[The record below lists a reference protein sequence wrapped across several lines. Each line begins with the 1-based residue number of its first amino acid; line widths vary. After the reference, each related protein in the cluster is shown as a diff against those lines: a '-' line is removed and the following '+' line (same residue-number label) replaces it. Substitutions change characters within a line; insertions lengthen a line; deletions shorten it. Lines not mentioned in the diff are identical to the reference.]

1 MTKKGRKQPQVVV
14 IGAGISGLTVAA
26 YLARAGYAVT
36 VFEQFPDIGGVTAT
50 IRQGGFGWDLGPL
63 LLEGFAPNERAGRIL
78 AELGLAD
85 QVPLQ
90 MSDRTYVFP
99 EFDLHRPETYEG
111 PLWRRERLKQL
122 FPSERDGIDRYYRF
136 YNRMMNVATLN
147 TRAELAR
154 GPFKAWLKLRLWAAF
169 NRVKDKQDW
178 SAEKLMS
185 HFFVDP
191 RLKAIFTSIL
201 ADFVILPSRFAGLG
215 IPMLNVENAYDYR
228 IPRRVSSAGRRPS
241 FHFIK
246 GGCGTLV
253 EAMAGLIREHGG
265 KIYTSTTVEKILVDA
280 DHVTGIALTSGQTEK
295 ADFIIA
301 TGGARETF
309 FHAVGREYL
318 PSGFA
323 YEIDELPLTES
334 VLMVQLGIDLDP
346 RDFQREALCYYYYTY
361 DIESAVSACQHG
373 HYHEGRDGFVMYVP
387 TIHSPSLAPADRHAL
402 TIYTI
407 APNVLSEGT
416 WQRRR
421 QELADKL
428 IEQAERI
435 IPDLRHHIETQLILT
450 PEDFQ
455 TRTHQQHHAFGGRAP
470 VMGQDGPEHETPI
483 SGLWFVGSQSKSG
496 GGVQNVMVGAQ
507 ETSRRIIVHWK
518 THRRRSRPRR

>member
-1 MTKKGRKQPQVVV
+1 VTKKGRKRPQVVV
-14 IGAGISGLTVAA
+14 IGAGISGLTAAA
-26 YLARAGYAVT
+26 YLARAGHAVT
-36 VFEQFPDIGGVTAT
+36 VFEQFQDTGGVTAT
-50 IRQGGFGWDLGPL
+50 IRQDGFGWDLGPL

-78 AELGLAD
+78 AELGIAD

-90 MSDRTYVFP
+90 ISDRTYIFP
-99 EFDLHRPETYEG
+99 EFNLHRPEAYEG

-122 FPSERDGIDRYYRF
+122 FPSEKDGIDRYYRF

-154 GPFKAWLKLRLWAAF
+154 GPLKAWLRLRLWASF

-201 ADFVILPSRFAGLG
+201 ADLVIPPSRFAGLG
-215 IPMLNVENAYDYR
+215 IPMLNAENAYDYR
-228 IPRRVSSAGRRPS
+228 IPRRLSSAGKRPS
-241 FHFIK
+241 YHFIK

-253 EAMAGLIREHGG
+253 EAMAGVIREHGG
-265 KIYTSTTVEKILVDA
+265 KIYTSATVAKILVDA
-280 DHVTGIALTSGQTEK
+280 DRVTGVVLTSGQTET
-295 ADFIIA
+295 ADIIIA

-309 FHAVGREYL
+309 FHTVGREYL

-323 YEIDELPLTES
+323 YQIDELPLMES

-346 RDFQREALCYYYYTY
+346 RDYQSDALSYYYATY
-361 DIESAVSACQHG
+361 DIESAVSACRRG

-387 TIHSPSLAPADRHAL
+387 TLHSPGMAPADRHAL

-407 APNVLSEGT
+407 APNELSEGT
-416 WQRRR
+416 WPRRR

-428 IEQAERI
+428 IEQAERV
-435 IPDLRHHIETQLILT
+435 IPDLRHHIETQVILT
-450 PEDFQ
+450 PEDFRI
-455 TRTHQQHHAFGGRAP
+455 RTHQQHHAFGGRAP
-470 VMGQDGPEHETPI
+470 VMGQDGPDYETPI

-496 GGVQNVMVGAQ
+496 GGVQNVMAGAQ
-507 ETSRRIIVHWK
+507 EAARRIIGHWK
-518 THRRRSRPRR
+518 THHRSSIPR

>member
-1 MTKKGRKQPQVVV
+1 M

-50 IRQGGFGWDLGPL
+50 IRQDGFGWDLGPL

-78 AELGLAD
+78 AELGIAN

-90 MSDRTYVFP
+90 LSDRACIFP

-147 TRAELAR
+147 TRAELAW
-154 GPFKAWLKLRLWAAF
+154 GPLKAWLKLRLWAAF
-169 NRVKDKQDW
+169 DRVKDKQDW

-228 IPRRVSSAGRRPS
+228 IPRRLSSAGRRPS

-253 EAMAGLIREHGG
+253 EAMAGVIREHGG
-265 KIYTSTTVEKILVDA
+265 KIYTSTAVEKILVDA

-295 ADFIIA
+295 ADFVVA

-309 FHAVGREYL
+309 FHAVGREYHHRAL
-318 PSGFA
+318 
-323 YEIDELPLTES
+323 LT
-334 VLMVQLGIDLDP
+334 
-346 RDFQREALCYYYYTY
+346 R
-361 DIESAVSACQHG
+361 
-373 HYHEGRDGFVMYVP
+373 
-387 TIHSPSLAPADRHAL
+387 
-402 TIYTI
+402 
-407 APNVLSEGT
+407 
-416 WQRRR
+416 
-421 QELADKL
+421 
-428 IEQAERI
+428 
-435 IPDLRHHIETQLILT
+435 
-450 PEDFQ
+450 
-455 TRTHQQHHAFGGRAP
+455 
-470 VMGQDGPEHETPI
+470 
-483 SGLWFVGSQSKSG
+483 
-496 GGVQNVMVGAQ
+496 
-507 ETSRRIIVHWK
+507 
-518 THRRRSRPRR
+518 